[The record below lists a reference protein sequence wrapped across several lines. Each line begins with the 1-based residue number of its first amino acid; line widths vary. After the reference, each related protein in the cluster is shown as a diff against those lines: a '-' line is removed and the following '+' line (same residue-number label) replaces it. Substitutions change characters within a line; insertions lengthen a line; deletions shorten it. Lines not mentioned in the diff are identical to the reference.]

1 MSSSPSCVSSSCTS
15 SASSRSRKSCESS
28 ERKPLAEMCDWA
40 SAPLN
45 CAPSSDS
52 TKRMTPAALAG
63 SESQVCTIG
72 SKTRWSYLIRMS
84 EMLGAGAPSWNSFA
98 SSAVSYSRR
107 SLWNAV
113 SRAMSCR
120 SSEPGARCAPT
131 SAIALRPLL
140 PPRTVNGGSSRRC
153 PHRPRPMLPPWSESR
168 FERRLGAGR

>member
-1 MSSSPSCVSSSCTS
+1 MSSSCTS

-45 CAPSSDS
+45 CAPSSES

-84 EMLGAGAPSWNSFA
+84 EMLGAGTPSWNSFA
-98 SSAVSYSRR
+98 SSAVSYSRS

-131 SAIALRPLL
+131 ASAIALHQSTLRP
-140 PPRTVNGGSSRRC
+140 PTTQRSPSTDVNGGRC
-153 PHRPRPMLPPWSESR
+153 CPQGRQPPVDS
-168 FERRLGAGR
+168 APTA